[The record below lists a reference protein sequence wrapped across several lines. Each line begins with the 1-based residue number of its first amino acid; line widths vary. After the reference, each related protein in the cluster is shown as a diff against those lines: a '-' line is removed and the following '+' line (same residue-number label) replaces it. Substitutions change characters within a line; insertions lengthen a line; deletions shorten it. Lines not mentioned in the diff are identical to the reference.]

1 MNVERVQEDEEADEK
16 NKCYLKR
23 SLKLMQFI
31 LITVVTANAE
41 IEEVLQYLLQTDL
54 DWLLRSS
61 FCLSLSLSL
70 IYRLIYTQKWLLP
83 LQKS

>member
-54 DWLLRSS
+54 D
-61 FCLSLSLSL
+61 
-70 IYRLIYTQKWLLP
+70 
-83 LQKS
+83 